1 MLTDPSQ
8 RKPDLPKMI
17 DVEKGMT
24 TQDLV
29 SRNPG
34 QAERWHQQPTLEW
47 MLVCQLWCSSSY
59 QVVGYNVVKCNLNT
73 GAWNAAMP
81 TCEAERLVV
90 SVSAANDDAAKPAK
104 ETVKVTKPPKKQK
117 KEKKQ
122 KKVKAPKDPAAKKKK
137 KLAKAC
143 KKGNKTACGKLDK
156 LKKEKMAENDNR
168 TDDFDF
174 VLPDFTEQ
182 CGPRGNSKC
191 EKREMRKFC
200 ALHPTNFFC

>member
-1 MLTDPSQ
+1 MLQ
-8 RKPDLPKMI
+8 
-17 DVEKGMT
+17 
-24 TQDLV
+24 
-29 SRNPG
+29 
-34 QAERWHQQPTLEW
+34 TL
-47 MLVCQLWCSSSY
+47 SN
-59 QVVGYNVVKCNLNT
+59 YNFQ
-73 GAWNAAMP
+73 
-81 TCEAERLVV
+81 
-90 SVSAANDDAAKPAK
+90 
-104 ETVKVTKPPKKQK
+104 ETVKATKPPKK
-117 KEKKQ
+117 KKQ

-137 KLAKAC
+137 LAKAC
-143 KKGNKTACGKLDK
+143 KKGNKIACGKLDK

>member
-1 MLTDPSQ
+1 MLQ
-8 RKPDLPKMI
+8 
-17 DVEKGMT
+17 
-24 TQDLV
+24 
-29 SRNPG
+29 
-34 QAERWHQQPTLEW
+34 TL
-47 MLVCQLWCSSSY
+47 SN
-59 QVVGYNVVKCNLNT
+59 YNFQ
-73 GAWNAAMP
+73 
-81 TCEAERLVV
+81 
-90 SVSAANDDAAKPAK
+90 
-104 ETVKVTKPPKKQK
+104 ETVKATKPPKK
-117 KEKKQ
+117 KKQ

-143 KKGNKTACGKLDK
+143 KKGNKIACGKLDK

>member
-1 MLTDPSQ
+1 MAGGSWSCNTMLTDPSQ

-17 DVEKGMT
+17 EVEEGMT
-24 TQDLV
+24 TDDLV

-34 QAERWHQQPTLEW
+34 RAERWHQQPTLEW
-47 MLVCQLWCSSSY
+47 MLVCQWYCMSTHTI
-59 QVVGYNVVKCNLNT
+59 VGYNVVKCNLNT
-73 GAWNAAMP
+73 GVWNAAKP

-90 SVSAANDDAAKPAK
+90 SVGANEPAANDAAAAPTKKP
-104 ETVKVTKPPKKQK
+104 VKATKPP
-117 KEKKQ
+117 
-122 KKVKAPKDPAAKKKK
+122 KKK

-143 KKGNKTACGKLDK
+143 KKGNKTACGKLEK
-156 LKKEKMAENDNR
+156 LKKEKMVETDNR
-168 TDDFDF
+168 TNDFDF
-174 VLPDFTEQ
+174 NLPDFTEP

>member
-1 MLTDPSQ
+1 
-8 RKPDLPKMI
+8 MI

-137 KLAKAC
+137 KLESKSS
-143 KKGNKTACGKLDK
+143 KLEPKSLVPSIK
-156 LKKEKMAENDNR
+156 LR
-168 TDDFDF
+168 TLIFSF
-174 VLPDFTEQ
+174 
-182 CGPRGNSKC
+182 C
-191 EKREMRKFC
+191 E
-200 ALHPTNFFC
+200 